1 MVCMGVSSKLS
12 VSNQQLRRPPTPL
25 QSPVSYLCEPGH
37 PVDGAW
43 RPFYTTPRALVGDC
57 AMPRSRFAVVVALAA
72 AGIVL
77 GACMGGGSTGG
88 GGAPRTSQA
97 TLPEGHPVAAGSFS
111 VAAGRS
117 VDRGGVRFS
126 CAAGGAAC
134 AVTVDDAQ
142 SGQARVT
149 GGRLTVARIQAAA
162 PPGGG
167 TQPGDDGQP
176 GTGGGTS
183 ATGSLT
189 FPTTDKGNKIGI
201 LVTTV
206 TGVEAAGPFVR
217 EARLFGDDDRDPNN
231 DILRPGVHWKDFTA
245 IRTSGD
251 VDYGLHP
258 EIKFRDFEGL
268 EGSSED
274 LHGIQVYSDKLG
286 IRTSSQSGDVSED
299 LRNLRYNVI
308 AYRGALEHSQFL
320 VALKVRESKPTTFF
334 EDPGYY
340 LPHVSAH
347 GAIAMGVLAPSPP
360 GRFTGQFGSPPSI
373 SGTWSGGA
381 IATPNFL
388 VAAGG
393 SANRWGKLGIEA
405 ILNDLE
411 KYVSKG
417 KVRLDVR
424 MNPDYPSG
432 DESYASGAGNLDITF
447 SDWTRPSHPILPE
460 GLPLPGNRK
469 FTNLEFGRGGNF
481 TEFTADSGI
490 RGQFFGPAGKE
501 EAAGTF
507 SFDSHIGAFGAK
519 KQ

>member
-1 MVCMGVSSKLS
+1 M
-12 VSNQQLRRPPTPL
+12 
-25 QSPVSYLCEPGH
+25 
-37 PVDGAW
+37 
-43 RPFYTTPRALVGDC
+43 PFSTRKT
-57 AMPRSRFAVVVALAA
+57 ALAA
-72 AGIVL
+72 AAVL
-77 GACMGGGSTGG
+77 GLLALAACGG
-88 GGAPRTSQA
+88 GGGGVASPGAMPVEGEPTTLRPL
-97 TLPEGHPVAAGSFS
+97 TLPKEYSGSSGSFTVAAGK
-111 VAAGRS
+111 S
-117 VDRGGVRFS
+117 VDRSGVRFS

-134 AVTVDDAQ
+134 AVTADTE

-189 FPTTDKGNKIGI
+189 FPTTDKGDKIGI

-206 TGVEAAGPFVR
+206 TGVESWGPFVR
-217 EARLFGDDDRDPNN
+217 EARLFGDDDLDPNN

-245 IRTSGD
+245 IRASGD

-258 EIKFRDFEGL
+258 EIKFREFDGL

-308 AYRGALEHSQFL
+308 AYRGVLEHSQFL
-320 VALKVRESKPTTFF
+320 VALKVRESKPTPFV

-373 SGTWSGGA
+373 SGTWSGA
-381 IATPNFL
+381 AVATPNFV
-388 VAAGG
+388 VAVGAV
-393 SANRWGKLGIEA
+393 SSDNRWGKLGIED

-417 KVRLDVR
+417 KVRIDVR

-432 DESYASGAGNLDITF
+432 DESHASGAGNLDITF
-447 SDWTRPSHPILPE
+447 SDWARPSHPILSE

-481 TEFTADSGI
+481 TELTDEYGI

>member
-1 MVCMGVSSKLS
+1 M
-12 VSNQQLRRPPTPL
+12 
-25 QSPVSYLCEPGH
+25 
-37 PVDGAW
+37 
-43 RPFYTTPRALVGDC
+43 PFSTRKT
-57 AMPRSRFAVVVALAA
+57 ALAA
-72 AGIVL
+72 AAAL
-77 GACMGGGSTGG
+77 GLLALAACGG
-88 GGAPRTSQA
+88 GGGGVASPGMMPVEGEPTTLRPL
-97 TLPEGHPVAAGSFS
+97 TLPKEYSGSSGSFTVAAGK
-111 VAAGRS
+111 S
-117 VDRGGVRFS
+117 VDSGGVRFS

-134 AVTVDDAQ
+134 AVTADTE

-149 GGRLTVARIQAAA
+149 GGRLTVARISGGSTAAERRGEDGGN
-162 PPGGG
+162 PGGG
-167 TQPGDDGQP
+167 MQPGDDGQP
-176 GTGGGTS
+176 GTGGTS
-183 ATGSLT
+183 AIGSLT
-189 FPTTDKGNKIGI
+189 FPTTDEGNIGI
-201 LVTTV
+201 LVATV
-206 TGVEAAGPFVR
+206 TGIESRGPSVR
-217 EARLFGDDDRDPNN
+217 EAKLFGDDDRDPYNN
-231 DILRPGVHWKDFTA
+231 ILRPGVHWKDFTA

-251 VDYGLHP
+251 VDYGRHP
-258 EIKFRDFEGL
+258 EIKFRDFDGL

-286 IRTSSQSGDVSED
+286 IRISSQSGDVSED

-373 SGTWSGGA
+373 SGTWSGAA
-381 IATPNFL
+381 IATPNF
-388 VAAGG
+388 VIAAGG
-393 SANRWGKLGIEA
+393 SVASDNRWSKLGIEG

-417 KVRLDVR
+417 KVRIDVR

-447 SDWTRPSHPILPE
+447 SDWTRPSHPILSE

-481 TEFTADSGI
+481 TESTAESEI

-501 EAAGTF
+501 EAAGAF
-507 SFDSHIGAFGAK
+507 SFGSHIGAFGAK

>member
-1 MVCMGVSSKLS
+1 
-12 VSNQQLRRPPTPL
+12 
-25 QSPVSYLCEPGH
+25 
-37 PVDGAW
+37 
-43 RPFYTTPRALVGDC
+43 
-57 AMPRSRFAVVVALAA
+57 MPRSRFAVVVALAA
-72 AGIVL
+72 AGIML

-134 AVTVDDAQ
+134 AVTADTE

-162 PPGGG
+162 PPPSDGGG
-167 TQPGDDGQP
+167 EDGGNPGGGMQPGDDGQP
-176 GTGGGTS
+176 GTGGTS
-183 ATGSLT
+183 AIGSLT
-189 FPTTDKGNKIGI
+189 FPTTDEGNIGI
-201 LVTTV
+201 LVATV
-206 TGVEAAGPFVR
+206 TGIESRGPSVR
-217 EARLFGDDDRDPNN
+217 EAKLFGDDDRDPYNN
-231 DILRPGVHWKDFTA
+231 ILRPGVHWKDFTA

-251 VDYGLHP
+251 IDYGLHP
-258 EIKFRDFEGL
+258 EIKFREFDGL

-308 AYRGALEHSQFL
+308 AYRGVLEHSQFL
-320 VALKVRESKPTTFF
+320 VALKVRESKPVPVF

-347 GAIAMGVLAPSPP
+347 GAIAMGALAPSPP

-393 SANRWGKLGIEA
+393 SVNRWGKLGIED

-424 MNPDYPSG
+424 MNHDYPSG